1 MNCLKCLSIEIIS
14 GGDIMDKQLN
24 NLIQLFHQ
32 HEVVEKVIESNG
44 NIHVYNFE
52 KKNLRKELYS
62 FKNKARELIGD
73 RGFIFDSVEICPED
87 ALQVA
92 FICIMTGISEAE
104 LFRDWRKLQLSLYSV
119 EGEYKEVAR
128 KLATIMESTAISL
141 YDEKALLTQII

>member
-1 MNCLKCLSIEIIS
+1 MI
-14 GGDIMDKQLN
+14 
-24 NLIQLFHQ
+24 
-32 HEVVEKVIESNG
+32 VSNG